1 MVEGI
6 CIGLLRR
13 VSFFDTNEES
23 FTADGVD
30 FIENPVGGDTQLAIL
45 GDVLN
50 GIKRGT
56 FLFPLG
62 RVACGAIDFPFEQVA
77 FALIEPCSEMADLIQ
92 GDQVSGEAEDGAFF
106 IFWVSFGDERADMA
120 EFVQVDHVNQRNL
133 KKHESPCNEA
143 RASERRQ
150 GVSRALQ
157 GRICSKCVAKS
168 RGLAG

>member
-30 FIENPVGGDTQLAIL
+30 FIENPVGGDTQLAIF

-56 FLFPLG
+56 FLLPLG
-62 RVACGAIDFPFEQVA
+62 RVALCAIDFPVEQVA

-157 GRICSKCVAKS
+157 GGICSKCVAKS